1 LNPSNLYGFATGKPS
16 LFGVQKHLEFE
27 TTRNIMQNERGDM
40 LRRIRLHVSPV
51 GGFNPFENCSSN

>member
-1 LNPSNLYGFATGKPS
+1 MVLQTGKPS

-40 LRRIRLHVSPV
+40 LRRIHLHVSPV
-51 GGFNPFENCSSN
+51 GGFNPFENYSSN